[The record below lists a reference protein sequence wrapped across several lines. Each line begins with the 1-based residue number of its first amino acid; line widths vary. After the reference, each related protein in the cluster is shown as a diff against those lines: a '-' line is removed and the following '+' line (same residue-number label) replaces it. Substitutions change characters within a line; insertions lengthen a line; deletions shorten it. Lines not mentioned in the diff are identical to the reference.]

1 MRSAHSS
8 GMPSPQEEVK
18 EESVVAAFADH
29 QSAGAA
35 VRVLERAGIP
45 PAQIGVVVGNVRQA
59 REAAGSFSPAGAV
72 LGAVVCALLA
82 VTFVLVGGD
91 AMRQNVVAI
100 FLGAPAL
107 IIAFAGIG
115 ALSGRAKIFRRREY
129 EHFEREVEMGEV
141 LVSVTG
147 KPPQLAHARE
157 LFRDVGAVEVRR
169 EETGEA
175 L

>member
-1 MRSAHSS
+1 MRSRKSPSS
-8 GMPSPQEEVK
+8 RRSPII
-18 EESVVAAFADH
+18 
-29 QSAGAA
+29 SA
-35 VRVLERAGIP
+35 R
-45 PAQIGVVVGNVRQA
+45 
-59 REAAGSFSPAGAV
+59 
-72 LGAVVCALLA
+72 GAVVGALIA
-82 VTFVLVGGD
+82 VTFVLIGGD

-100 FLGAPAL
+100 FFGAPAL

>member
-8 GMPSPQEEVK
+8 GMPSPEEEVK

-29 QSAGAA
+29 PSAGA
-35 VRVLERAGIP
+35 
-45 PAQIGVVVGNVRQA
+45 VVG
-59 REAAGSFSPAGAV
+59 
-72 LGAVVCALLA
+72 ALIA
-82 VTFVLVGGD
+82 VTFVLIGGD

-100 FLGAPAL
+100 FLGPPAL

-157 LFRDVGAVEVRR
+157 LFRDVGAVEVRH
-169 EETGEA
+169 EGTGEA

>member
-8 GMPSPQEEVK
+8 GMPSPQDEVK

-29 QSAGAA
+29 Q
-35 VRVLERAGIP
+35 RAG
-45 PAQIGVVVGNVRQA
+45 
-59 REAAGSFSPAGAV
+59 
-72 LGAVVCALLA
+72 
-82 VTFVLVGGD
+82 GG
-91 AMRQNVVAI
+91 
-100 FLGAPAL
+100 
-107 IIAFAGIG
+107 
-115 ALSGRAKIFRRREY
+115 RRRADRRDVRLDRRRRDAAERGRDLPRRTGAHQY
-129 EHFEREVEMGEV
+129 AHFEREVEMGEV

-157 LFRDVGAVEVRR
+157 LFRDVGAVEARR